1 MDPIAL
7 LIGLGLGGAIGWF
20 GRTAWRSPKPDSSPS
35 LDQLQHYLWQWH
47 DRHAQSLDLSL
58 DRQTTLEQ
66 HLQALGDRLGAI
78 EQQLN
83 TLPAVS
89 IDPEP
94 APLASEIGFDYLP
107 LNDLLGNGQWQAADT
122 ATRDYLLAAL
132 GKSTRDSLT
141 PDDLQHLPLTDLA
154 TINQLWSYWSGGRFG
169 WTAQQVAW
177 QAAQGD
183 YGQFCDR
190 VGWRKGESWCYAD
203 ELSFR
208 DNAPIGHLPTIVWTK
223 RACYGLGAVPVSS
236 LLAAL
241 LDRLAQADR

>member
-7 LIGLGLGGAIGWF
+7 LIGLGLGGAIGWW
-20 GRTAWRSPKPDSSPS
+20 GRAAWRSPKPDLSPS

-47 DRHAQSLDLSL
+47 DHHAQSLDLLL
-58 DRQTTLEQ
+58 DQQTTLEQ
-66 HLQALGDRLGAI
+66 QLQTLGDRLGAI

-83 TLPAVS
+83 TLPAVP

-94 APLASEIGFDYLP
+94 APLASAIGFDYLP
-107 LNDLLGNGQWQAADT
+107 LNDLLGNGQWPAADT

-132 GKSTRDSLT
+132 GKSPQAPLT
-141 PDDLQHLPLTDLA
+141 PDDFQNLPLTDLA
-154 TINQLWSYWSGGRFG
+154 TINHLWTYWSGGRFG
-169 WTAQQVAW
+169 WTAQQAAW

-190 VGWRKGESWCYAD
+190 VGWRKGESWCYSD

-208 DNAPIGHLPTIVWTK
+208 NDAPIGHLPTIVWTK

-241 LDRLAQADR
+241 LDRLAQTDG